1 MKWGGVLLLAAV
13 LAGVLA
19 GVFGAYLSPDFVI
32 DTANLVAGC
41 G

>member
-1 MKWGGVLLLAAV
+1 MRWVALLSLVAALV
-13 LAGVLA
+13 ALFA
-19 GVFGAYLSPDFVI
+19 AYLSPAFVI

>member
-1 MKWGGVLLLAAV
+1 MKWGGVLLLAA
-13 LAGVLA
+13 VLA